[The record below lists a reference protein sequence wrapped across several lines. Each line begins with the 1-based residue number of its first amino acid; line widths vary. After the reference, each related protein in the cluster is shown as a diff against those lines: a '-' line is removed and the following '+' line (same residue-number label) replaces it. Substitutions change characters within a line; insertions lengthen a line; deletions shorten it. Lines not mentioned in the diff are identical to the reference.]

1 MSDPT
6 KTYIAIVEDDESLG
20 RSLARFLLASGYQPV
35 TYSSAESFLNDT
47 KQPEFDCLIVDIQ
60 LDDMSGI
67 ELGSRLATSGSVT
80 PLILIT
86 AHMEWKALKETI
98 PIKIAGFLR
107 KNDPGE
113 TVLATVARAIQ
124 VSQKGVVC
132 R

>member
-35 TYSSAESFLNDT
+35 TYLSAESFLNDT
-47 KQPEFDCLIVDIQ
+47 KQPEFDCLLVDIQ

-107 KNDPGE
+107 KNDSGE

-124 VSQKGVVC
+124 VSQKGAVC